1 MSSLPS
7 NLPSES
13 PRVTP
18 VAWHAIHWLVGLAV
32 FALCL
37 WLRLDQIVDQVVTDD
52 EWHALHQVIS
62 HSPRDFLLSFGVADH
77 SIPLTLLF
85 WQEADWFGLSELA
98 MRWPMMLAGLA
109 TVVLL
114 PLWALPRVGWRT
126 TLVFALLLAV
136 SPLLIN
142 YSRFARPYALTLLLG
157 YLVHYVFRRFWT
169 PAGNATAAGALYILG
184 SAFSVW
190 LHLIA
195 GPFVVAPL
203 LTASVE
209 ATGAWRRGDRAR
221 MKRLIT
227 LGALTAVAMAV
238 LILPPFLADP
248 AALMGK
254 TGKDLPDL
262 DAFRGIWY
270 IWLGTP
276 SKPAVLICL
285 GLATFGFLPM
295 VRQCSLARSA
305 LAGLGLT
312 LALILVSR
320 PAWIQVPLVLAGYL
334 LPAIVLLLLAVAVGT
349 VRLATLVEKRTGSAA
364 SLLFLLLPGAVLLP
378 RSPLAETMR
387 QPNSYTLHSA
397 FQTDYRTHRDGVKEF
412 MRDNIP
418 LSPWW
423 QTLQTLD
430 SQSAIAVAPYQFVSH
445 LWDAPRWEQLSG
457 RRVLPGLLTGLCVDR
472 RQGEA
477 PRDPRFK
484 FRNTVYLGDA
494 NALEAK
500 GVAYVVFQ
508 KPFQV
513 VIAGNPL
520 ATGAETI
527 HCLDVLRERFG
538 APVYE
543 DDKIAAFPVNNTAA
557 APGHAR

>member
-1 MSSLPS
+1 MELVVP
-7 NLPSES
+7 P
-13 PRVTP
+13 
-18 VAWHAIHWLVGLAV
+18 AILWLVGLSV

-37 WLRLDQIVDQVVTDD
+37 WLRLDQIVAQVVTDD
-52 EWHALHQVIS
+52 EWHALQQVIS

-126 TLVFALLLAV
+126 ALVFALLLAV

-157 YLVHYVFRRFWT
+157 YLVHYAFSRFWT
-169 PAGNATAAGALYILG
+169 QAENGRAAGALYVLG
-184 SAFSVW
+184 SAFTVW
-190 LHLIA
+190 LHLISA
-195 GPFVVAPL
+195 PFVVAPL
-203 LTASVE
+203 VTAAVQS
-209 ATGAWRRGDRAR
+209 AGAWRLGDRAR
-221 MKRLIT
+221 MKRLIA
-227 LGALTAVAMAV
+227 LGSLTALAITV
-238 LILPPFLADP
+238 LVLPPFLADP
-248 AALMGK
+248 GALLDKSGRNA
-254 TGKDLPDL
+254 PDL
-262 DAFRGIWY
+262 DTFKGIWH

-295 VRQCSLARSA
+295 YRQCALVRSA
-305 LAGLGLT
+305 LVGLGLT
-312 LALILVSR
+312 LTLILVSR
-320 PAWIQVPLVLAGYL
+320 PAWIQVPLVLAGYM
-334 LPAIVLLLLAVAVGT
+334 LPTIVLLLLAVAVGT
-349 VRLATLVEKRTGSAA
+349 TRLATLVEKRIGSTAG
-364 SLLFLLLPGAVLLP
+364 LLILTLPMAVLLP
-378 RSPLAETMR
+378 RSPLMETMR

-423 QTLQTLD
+423 QTLHTSN

-445 LWDAPRWEQLSG
+445 LWDAPRWEELSG

-477 PRDPRFK
+477 PREPRFK
-484 FRNTVYLGDA
+484 LRNTVYLGDDA
-494 NALEAK
+494 SM
-500 GVAYVVFQ
+500 VARGIDYVVFQ
-508 KPFQV
+508 KPFEV
-513 VIAGNPL
+513 VIAGNRS
-520 ATGAETI
+520 TVGAETE
-527 HCLDVLRERFG
+527 HCLNALRARFG
-538 APVYE
+538 APEYE
-543 DDKIAAFPVNNTAA
+543 DDKIVAFPVNTTAA
-557 APGHAR
+557 AVSHAR